1 MLQLSRSFSSEEDF
15 YRQDSDEYFVN
26 AIGFL
31 PYTWNAFYY
40 QPRAPV
46 LGIRFEF
53 SDLNL
58 IKNLFVGLLIF
69 YRLFQLVRRSNYQQ
83 AAVHRQ

>member
-1 MLQLSRSFSSEEDF
+1 MTKVFLLSVWLMLQLSRSFSSEEDF
-15 YRQDSDEYFVN
+15 NRQDSDEYFVN

-31 PYTWNAFYY
+31 PYPCWNAFYY

-69 YRLFQLVRRSNYQQ
+69 YR
-83 AAVHRQ
+83 